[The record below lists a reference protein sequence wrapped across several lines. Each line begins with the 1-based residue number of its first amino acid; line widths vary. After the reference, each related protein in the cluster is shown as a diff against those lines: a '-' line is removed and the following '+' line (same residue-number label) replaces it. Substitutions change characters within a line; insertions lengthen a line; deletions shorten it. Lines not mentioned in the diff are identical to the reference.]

1 MAHDEPRQPAPDHR
15 KPRGTLVLRTFAM
28 PRDTNSN
35 GDIFG
40 GWIMSQMDMGGGML
54 AKEVA
59 HGRIVTVTAD
69 KMTFVRPV
77 QVGDAV
83 CVYGKVVRIGTTSM
97 DIRLEVWTKDLV
109 DEFDQDRVLVTTGVF
124 RYVAVDSTGRPRP
137 VPDDP
142 RFAAA
147 RAPRGA

>member
-1 MAHDEPRQPAPDHR
+1 MSKKQSTRDTSEPAAPQ
-15 KPRGTLVLRTFAM
+15 GALVLRTFTM
-28 PRDTNSN
+28 PKDTNSN

-59 HGRIVTVTAD
+59 QSRIVTVTVD

-83 CVYGKVVRIGTTSM
+83 CVYGKVVRIGTTSL
-97 DIRLEVWTKDLV
+97 DIQLEVWTKDLIE
-109 DEFDQDRVLVTTGVF
+109 EFNDNRRLVTTAVF
-124 RYVAVDSTGRPRP
+124 RYVAIDANGRPRP

-142 RFAAA
+142 RFRYA
-147 RAPRGA
+147 RANS

>member
-1 MAHDEPRQPAPDHR
+1 MTDRDKSGDSGHSA
-15 KPRGTLVLRTFAM
+15 PRGALVLRTFAM

-59 HGRIVTVTAD
+59 HGRIVTITAD
-69 KMTFVRPV
+69 KLTFVRPV

-83 CVYGKVVRIGTTSM
+83 CVYGEVERIGNSSI

-109 DEFDQDRVLVTTGVF
+109 DEFDEDRVLVTTGTF
-124 RYVAVDSTGRPRP
+124 RYVAVDDTGRPRP
-137 VPDDP
+137 VPHDK
-142 RFAAA
+142 RFGHA
-147 RAPRGA
+147 RAKA

>member
-1 MAHDEPRQPAPDHR
+1 MTMPESPAQSDNPIA
-15 KPRGTLVLRTFAM
+15 PRGTLVLRTFAM
-28 PRDTNSN
+28 PADTNPN

-59 HGRIVTVTAD
+59 QGRVVTVTVD

-83 CVYGKVVRIGTTSM
+83 CIYGEIVRIGNTST
-97 DIRLEVWTKDLV
+97 DICLEVWAKDLI
-109 DEFDQDRVLVTTGVF
+109 DEFDEDRVLVTTGVF
-124 RYVAVDSTGRPRP
+124 RYVAIDERGRPRSIP
-137 VPDDP
+137 RNP
-142 RFAAA
+142 RFDHT
-147 RAPRGA
+147 RQSD

>member
-1 MAHDEPRQPAPDHR
+1 MTDDETPQTAQDHRQPH
-15 KPRGTLVLRTFAM
+15 GTLVLRTFAM
-28 PRDTNSN
+28 PRDTNAN

-59 HGRIVTVTAD
+59 QSRIVTVTVD

-83 CVYGKVVRIGTTSM
+83 CVYGKVVRIGTSSL
-97 DIRLEVWTKDLV
+97 DIQLEVWTKDLIE
-109 DEFDQDRVLVTTGVF
+109 EFNEHRHLVTTAVF
-124 RYVAVDSTGRPRP
+124 RYVAIDENGRPRP

-142 RFAAA
+142 RFRYA
-147 RAPRGA
+147 RTN